1 MAEENKTGA
10 EKKTSNLIII
20 GLFAFLI
27 TVVVSATF
35 LVFMLK
41 NSSSRTEPGPQATG
55 GYKEELGPLV
65 PLGSEVIVNIASE
78 SGAQHYLK
86 VNLALEVRANSGKN
100 GKDEAEKVTEEV
112 TRRIPQIRD
121 VVITVLR
128 AKTKEKIDQKEG
140 KDLIRSEIINNVN
153 KFLISGA
160 IKNVYFQD
168 FVIQ

>member
-41 NSSSRTEPGPQATG
+41 KPPSPTGPGPQATG
-55 GYKEELGPLV
+55 VKEELGPLV
-65 PLGSEVIVNIASE
+65 PLGSEVIVNITSE
-78 SGAQHYLK
+78 SGTQHYLK
-86 VNLALEVRANSGKN
+86 VNLTLELKVSPGAK
-100 GKDEAEKVTEEV
+100 KDQTEKATAEV
-112 TRRIPQIRD
+112 TQRIPQIRD

-128 AKTKEKIDQKEG
+128 TKTKEKIDQKEG